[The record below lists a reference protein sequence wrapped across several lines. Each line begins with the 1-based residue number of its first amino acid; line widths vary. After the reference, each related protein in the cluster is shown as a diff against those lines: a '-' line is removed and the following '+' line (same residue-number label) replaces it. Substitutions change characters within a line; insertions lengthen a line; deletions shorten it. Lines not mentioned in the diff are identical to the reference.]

1 MSHRTQTLAA
11 LIGVVVISLALAG
24 CGGSEDRRVVTSSE
38 AAFVPVIESS
48 DIFVGVPRL
57 VLTLLERDAQPEFA
71 DGASF
76 LIRYFEPTEGGI
88 KFHSEAELLEINVDG
103 LRYLIADQPP
113 FAIPGQWAIA
123 ITVELPDDTAEST
136 PRLPFIVRGVPTGL
150 TVGDAAPSVKTPT
163 ASDGVLER
171 MAEVPDEARG
181 MYEHSAVSLLES
193 GTPFLIVW
201 ASAERCA
208 GRIACALALE
218 QATDIFQRGRHRGDP
233 RRALRSAAQ
242 RRAAGVDRR
251 RKRGLVDR
259 GGAAVLRRRRR
270 RRDCRPL
277 RDRGAAVGVGRGR
290 RSSASLAAVQTPS
303 DPRPPRQ
310 DERWANRP
318 QCHLRNSVPL
328 QSRYTQHICSAKG
341 E

>member
-11 LIGVVVISLALAG
+11 LIGVVAVSLALAG

-88 KFHSEAELLEINVDG
+88 KFHSEAELQEINVDG

-113 FAIPGQWAIA
+113 FASPGQWAIA
-123 ITVELPDDTAEST
+123 VTVELPDDTAEST

-150 TVGDAAPSVKTPT
+150 TVGDAAPSIDTPT

-181 MYEHSAVSLLES
+181 MYEHSAASLLES

-208 GRIACALALE
+208 GRIACARALE
-218 QATDIFQRGRHRGDP
+218 QATDIFQRGRIAVIHVEPFGRP
-233 RRALRSAAQ
+233 RSGALQELIDAANEAWSIEAEPQFFVVDEDGVIAARFEIVVPQSELDAAVEAALR
-242 RRAAGVDRR
+242 
-251 RKRGLVDR
+251 
-259 GGAAVLRRRRR
+259 
-270 RRDCRPL
+270 
-277 RDRGAAVGVGRGR
+277 
-290 RSSASLAAVQTPS
+290 
-303 DPRPPRQ
+303 
-310 DERWANRP
+310 
-318 QCHLRNSVPL
+318 
-328 QSRYTQHICSAKG
+328 
-341 E
+341 

>member
-11 LIGVVVISLALAG
+11 LIGVVAISLALAG

-88 KFHSEAELLEINVDG
+88 KFHSEAELQEINVDG

-123 ITVELPDDTAEST
+123 VTVELPDDTAEST

-181 MYEHSAVSLLES
+181 MYELSAASLLES

-208 GRIACALALE
+208 GRIACARALE
-218 QATDIFQRGRHRGDP
+218 QATDIFQRGRIAVIHVEPFGRP
-233 RRALRSAAQ
+233 RSGALQELIDAANEAWSIEAEPQFFVVDEDGVIAARFEIVVPQSELDAAVEAALR
-242 RRAAGVDRR
+242 
-251 RKRGLVDR
+251 
-259 GGAAVLRRRRR
+259 
-270 RRDCRPL
+270 
-277 RDRGAAVGVGRGR
+277 
-290 RSSASLAAVQTPS
+290 
-303 DPRPPRQ
+303 
-310 DERWANRP
+310 
-318 QCHLRNSVPL
+318 
-328 QSRYTQHICSAKG
+328 
-341 E
+341 

>member
-88 KFHSEAELLEINVDG
+88 KFHSEAELQEINVDG

-123 ITVELPDDTAEST
+123 ITVELPDNTAEST

-181 MYEHSAVSLLES
+181 MYELSAASLLES

-201 ASAERCA
+201 GSAERCA
-208 GRIACALALE
+208 GRIACARALE
-218 QATDIFQRGRHRGDP
+218 QATDIFQRGDIAVIHVEPFGRP
-233 RRALRSAAQ
+233 RSGTLQELIDAANEAWSIEAEPQFFVVDKDGVIAARFEIVVPPLELDAAVEAALR
-242 RRAAGVDRR
+242 
-251 RKRGLVDR
+251 
-259 GGAAVLRRRRR
+259 
-270 RRDCRPL
+270 
-277 RDRGAAVGVGRGR
+277 
-290 RSSASLAAVQTPS
+290 
-303 DPRPPRQ
+303 
-310 DERWANRP
+310 
-318 QCHLRNSVPL
+318 
-328 QSRYTQHICSAKG
+328 
-341 E
+341 